1 MNILRYV
8 ITKEST
14 SNIKLS
20 RETLYY
26 LMMKE
31 LISHMKLKRSRSFL
45 L

>member
-20 RETLYY
+20 RETLHY

-31 LISHMKLKRSRSFL
+31 LISHMKLERSRSFL